1 MLIVMQA
8 APQQSHRLKTA
19 SVNPFRDCTL
29 HSIGRHFY
37 STRNLRLLPLL
48 FKTKQGVFAMWFA
61 DSMFQLRFYLFQEI
75 NKTAFCVLQQAKSI
89 ISFAQMQSMYFSLL
103 HYQDLNTTRCLLG
116 LPSYGHTL
124 LTNVL
129 YVCT

>member
-19 SVNPFRDCTL
+19 SVNPFQDCTL

-37 STRNLRLLPLL
+37 STQNLRLLPLL
-48 FKTKQGVFAMWFA
+48 FKTKQGVFATWFA
-61 DSMFQLRFYLFQEI
+61 DSMFKLRFYLFQEI
-75 NKTAFCVLQQAKSI
+75 NKTALCVSQQAKAI
-89 ISFAQMQSMYFSLL
+89 ISFGFMQTMYFSLL
-103 HYQDLNTTRCLLG
+103 PEWKPNTTRCLLG
-116 LPSYGHTL
+116 LPSYGHIF

-129 YVCT
+129 YVST